1 MRASKLPRKMRKSL
15 TAESWAAKKILP
27 INLKTNVKQ
36 KKVKTTIITEF
47 KFIWESTFKIWFQLI
62 NPCKRKKPNNTIEI
76 IANNKKKVVLTYILP
91 FWISPIARASANLF
105 RNPLAKPISK

>member
-62 NPCKRKKPNNTIEI
+62 NPCNLTILLKLLQIIKRK
-76 IANNKKKVVLTYILP
+76 LY
-91 FWISPIARASANLF
+91 
-105 RNPLAKPISK
+105 